1 MGSTR
6 MWILLFVAQLVTLGL
21 LAALGPVTAAT
32 PALRYVGY
40 VCLAGIFA
48 CVPPIMVKL
57 FVAGQI
63 RVGNGELSMVRALQQ
78 HETIVI
84 VSVWAMIAVALAMAM
99 PQITRD
105 IRADREAAGIAD
117 AHAVAPAPVPPASA
131 ASMSAPPVEQA
142 VSTPGPGSP
151 QRAAILDALRKR
163 LKISSRF
170 KIDHIRVASNW
181 AFVRATEV
189 VELEKGELQE
199 TDLTVSALLELP
211 EGSTT
216 GWWRIADMWTL
227 PGEQEQPLAEFT
239 RRVRARQRAERLPD
253 ALFPDDLLT
262 DQR

>member
-21 LAALGPVTAAT
+21 LAALGPAASAT
-32 PALRYVGY
+32 PALRYIGI
-40 VCLAGIFA
+40 VCIAGIFA

-63 RVGNGELSMVRALQQ
+63 RIGNGELAMVRSLQR
-78 HETIVI
+78 HETMVI
-84 VSVWAMIAVALAMAM
+84 IAVWAMIAAALAMAM
-99 PQITRD
+99 PQILSD
-105 IRADREAAGIAD
+105 IRAEREANDLAA
-117 AHAVAPAPVPPASA
+117 AYAVAPIAAPSASA
-131 ASMSAPPVEQA
+131 AAASPPPEQQS

-151 QRAAILDALRKR
+151 ERTAILDALRKR
-163 LKISSRF
+163 LKTTSRF
-170 KIDHIRVASNW
+170 KIDHIRIASSW

-199 TDLTVSALLELP
+199 TDFTVSALLELP
-211 EGSTT
+211 KGSTT

-227 PGEQEQPLAEFT
+227 PGEREQPLAEFT
-239 RRVRARQRAERLPD
+239 RRVRSRQRAERLPN
-253 ALFPDDLLT
+253 ALFPDDLLA